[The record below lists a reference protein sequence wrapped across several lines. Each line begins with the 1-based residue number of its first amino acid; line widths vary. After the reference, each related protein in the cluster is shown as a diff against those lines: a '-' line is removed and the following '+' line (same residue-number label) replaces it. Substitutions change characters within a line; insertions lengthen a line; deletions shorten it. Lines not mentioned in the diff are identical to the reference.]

1 MLLIKR
7 SIVSLMITMGL
18 LVFSCFYCSAALV
31 NEIRVLVGDAYN
43 LDRKI
48 TLPEV
53 PKEYGK
59 LINLEETNINKEI
72 NGVTLPFLI
81 LNLTFENATGGIT
94 YLKYEISR
102 EGFSSDPDS
111 RLILR
116 KRWVYQFERK

>member
-1 MLLIKR
+1 MFLGKR
-7 SIVSLMITMGL
+7 SVVLLMVTTGL
-18 LVFSCFYCSAALV
+18 MAFLCFNGSAASV
-31 NEIRVLVGDAYN
+31 NEVKVLVSDAYN

-59 LINLEETNINKEI
+59 LIDIEEI
-72 NGVTLPFLI
+72 NTTKDLNGASVPFLM
-81 LNLTFENATGGIT
+81 LNLTFENANGVIT

-102 EGFSSDPDS
+102 EGFSPDPDS